1 MSPGVEP
8 LTPSR
13 TLSRFAE
20 MAAIAHMWIALVPLR
35 RRILLSSR
43 RHAVDDRYAD
53 QTENTYSDPLLGH
66 VQQVGAD
73 RQADDEYDVAGDV
86 NPE

>member
-1 MSPGVEP
+1 VSDGY
-8 LTPSR
+8 
-13 TLSRFAE
+13 
-20 MAAIAHMWIALVPLR
+20 LVYRGCGHRLKSILLG
-35 RRILLSSR
+35 RRILLSRR

-53 QTENTYSDPLLGH
+53 QTENTYSDPFLGH

-73 RQADDEYDVAGDV
+73 RQADDEYDVADDV